1 MPLTVPITLVG
12 CGQMGRAMLRGWL
25 TRGIKPAAVTVVE
38 SNASAAAEIARE
50 FNVAAR
56 TDAPADLSGIVLFAV
71 KPQVMQDVLA
81 QYKNLVG
88 NESLIISVAAGKTLA
103 FYESALGE
111 VPVIR
116 AMPNLPGLIAK
127 GVTGLIGNSRATAAH
142 KDQAEQLFR
151 AIGQVVWLD
160 DEEKMH
166 ALTALSGS
174 GPAYVFYFMQTL
186 IEAGVKAGL
195 EPKQAKALVFATLE
209 GSVALARDSSESLEK
224 LRQNVASPGGTTEA
238 ALKQLLADDAFAGR
252 IEAAVQAATQRSRTL

>member
-25 TRGIKPAAVTVVE
+25 TRGIKPASVTVVE
-38 SNASAAAEIARE
+38 SNASAAAEIERE
-50 FNVAAR
+50 FSVTAR
-56 TDAPADLSGIVLFAV
+56 TDPPAGLSGIVLFAV

-88 NESLIISVAAGKTLA
+88 NEVLIVSVAAGKTLA

-116 AMPNLPGLIAK
+116 AMPNLPGLIGK
-127 GVTGLIGNSRATAAH
+127 GVTGLVKNSGVTPTQVM
-142 KDQAEQLFR
+142 QAEKIFSALG
-151 AIGQVVWLD
+151 ATVWLE

-174 GPAYVFYFMQTL
+174 GPAYVFYFL
-186 IEAGVKAGL
+186 EALEKAGVSAGFDA
-195 EPKQAKALVFATLE
+195 EQAAILARGMLE
-209 GSVALARDSSESLEK
+209 GSGTLARESEESLEQ

-238 ALKQLLADDAFAGR
+238 ALKILEKDDVFVSLIDR
-252 IEAAVQAATQRSRTL
+252 AVQAAIRRSREL